1 MTIAIWI
8 IAVCEVLRMLQNALQ
23 IRMYRRDAGTRDNA
37 YAEFVKSLKRDDRE
51 MVKELLMEFEKQ
63 EAEKQ
68 ETEKDEVVGVKLNS
82 DYSWSE
88 VKRGDA
94 NDRE

>member
-51 MVKELLMEFEKQ
+51 MAKELLREFEKQ
-63 EAEKQ
+63 EA
-68 ETEKDEVVGVKLNS
+68 EKDEVVGVKLNS
-82 DYSWSE
+82 DYSWSA
-88 VKRGDA
+88 VKRGD
-94 NDRE
+94 D

>member
-23 IRMYRRDAGTRDNA
+23 IRMYRRDAGARDNA

-63 EAEKQ
+63 E
-68 ETEKDEVVGVKLNS
+68 TEKDEVVGVKLKS

-88 VKRGDA
+88 VKRGDDC
-94 NDRE
+94 DRG

>member
-1 MTIAIWI
+1 MTIAIWV

-23 IRMYRRDAGTRDNA
+23 IRMYRRDSCTRDDA

-63 EAEKQ
+63 E
-68 ETEKDEVVGVKLNS
+68 TEKDDVVGVKLNS
-82 DYSWSE
+82 DYSRLD

-94 NDRE
+94 CDRD

>member
-23 IRMYRRDAGTRDNA
+23 IRMYRRDSCTRDDA

-63 EAEKQ
+63 E
-68 ETEKDEVVGVKLNS
+68 TEKDDVVGVKLNS
-82 DYSWSE
+82 DYSWSA